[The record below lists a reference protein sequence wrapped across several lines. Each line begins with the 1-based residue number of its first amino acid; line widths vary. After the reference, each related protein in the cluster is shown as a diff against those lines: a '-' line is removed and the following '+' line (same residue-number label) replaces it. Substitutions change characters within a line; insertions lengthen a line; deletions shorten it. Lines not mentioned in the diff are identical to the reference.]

1 MRFHILTG
9 GTLLA
14 LGILSAGPVL
24 AQTQNSADA
33 LSGPLG
39 AMTCADFVKMDTTAQ
54 ADAIKQL
61 DQTNGSLTSNSG
73 AATSK
78 DGSAAAATG
87 APTGAPLTA
96 GELIA
101 ACQAGPSLSVHDAF
115 AQFTSGS
122 KSNTTTK

>member
-1 MRFHILTG
+1 MRFQALTV

-14 LGILSAGPVL
+14 LGMLSAGPVL

-54 ADAIKQL
+54 ADAVKQL
-61 DQTNGSLTSNSG
+61 DQTKGSLTSNSG
-73 AATSK
+73 ATTS
-78 DGSAAAATG
+78 DTSAAAKTG
-87 APTGAPLTA
+87 APSGAPLTA
-96 GELIA
+96 GELVA
-101 ACQAGPSLSVHDAF
+101 ACQAGPTLSVHDAF
-115 AQFTSGS
+115 AQFSSGA

>member
-1 MRFHILTG
+1 MRFQVLTV

-14 LGILSAGPVL
+14 LGMLSAGPVL

-54 ADAIKQL
+54 ADAVKQL
-61 DQTNGSLTSNSG
+61 DQTKGSLTSNSG
-73 AATSK
+73 ATTS
-78 DGSAAAATG
+78 DTSA
-87 APTGAPLTA
+87 APLTA
-96 GELIA
+96 GELVA
-101 ACQAGPSLSVHDAF
+101 ACQAGPTLSVHDAF
-115 AQFTSGS
+115 AQFSSGA